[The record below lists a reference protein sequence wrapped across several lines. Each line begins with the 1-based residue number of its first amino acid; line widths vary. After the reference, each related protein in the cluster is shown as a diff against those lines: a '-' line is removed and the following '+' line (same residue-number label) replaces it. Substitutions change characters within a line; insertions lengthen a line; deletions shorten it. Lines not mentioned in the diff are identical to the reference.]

1 MAHQSMRVEHHPVLG
16 PEGAAEEVI
25 FHFEGQPM
33 TARAGDV
40 IASALLANG
49 VRTLRR
55 TSREG
60 QARGLYCAIG
70 HCFECQV
77 TVDGR
82 AGTRACITHVKP
94 GMRVERDSQVH
105 QKGRDQ

>member
-1 MAHQSMRVEHHPVLG
+1 MPHQSLRVEHHPVLG
-16 PEGAAEEVI
+16 PEEAAEKVI

-33 TARAGDV
+33 TARSGDV

-49 VRTLRR
+49 VRTLR
-55 TSREG
+55 TTDREG
-60 QARGLYCAIG
+60 HPRGLYCAIG

-82 AGTRACITHVKP
+82 TGVRACITNVKP
-94 GMRVERDSQVH
+94 NMRVERGSQVH
-105 QKGRDQ
+105 QEGRDQ